1 MLNSKRFASNVV
13 LLKSKWQMESVSV
26 KLDFKTTKMV
36 DESPPLMFSSPLPTS
51 TMFPSTTSLVVPMI
65 RHDID
70 FGGLVM
76 SFSDRIIQ
84 LKNERKLLQKD
95 IASSIGLSLRAY
107 QYYEKGQK
115 EPTLSVLLR
124 LADYFDV
131 SLDYLV
137 GLSDTPERH

>member
-1 MLNSKRFASNVV
+1 
-13 LLKSKWQMESVSV
+13 
-26 KLDFKTTKMV
+26 
-36 DESPPLMFSSPLPTS
+36 
-51 TMFPSTTSLVVPMI
+51 MI
-65 RHDID
+65 RPGID

-95 IASSIGLSLRAY
+95 IASSVGLSLRAY

-137 GLSDTPERH
+137 GLSDTPERR

>member
-1 MLNSKRFASNVV
+1 
-13 LLKSKWQMESVSV
+13 
-26 KLDFKTTKMV
+26 
-36 DESPPLMFSSPLPTS
+36 
-51 TMFPSTTSLVVPMI
+51 MI
-65 RHDID
+65 RLGID

-76 SFSDRIIQ
+76 SFSERIIQ

-137 GLSDTPERH
+137 GRSDDPVRR

>member
-1 MLNSKRFASNVV
+1 
-13 LLKSKWQMESVSV
+13 
-26 KLDFKTTKMV
+26 
-36 DESPPLMFSSPLPTS
+36 
-51 TMFPSTTSLVVPMI
+51 MI
-65 RHDID
+65 RLGID

-95 IASSIGLSLRAY
+95 IASSVGVSLRAY

-137 GLSDTPERH
+137 GLSDTPERR

>member
-1 MLNSKRFASNVV
+1 
-13 LLKSKWQMESVSV
+13 
-26 KLDFKTTKMV
+26 
-36 DESPPLMFSSPLPTS
+36 
-51 TMFPSTTSLVVPMI
+51 MI
-65 RHDID
+65 QLGID

-84 LKNERKLLQKD
+84 LKKERKLLQKD
-95 IASSIGLSLRAY
+95 IASSVGLSLRAY

-137 GLSDTPERH
+137 GLSDTPERR